1 MIANKYI
8 SASLIAVC
16 LALAA
21 APQSAQANWIQ
32 DSRSGSQKV
41 FQAAFDT
48 WSE

>member
-1 MIANKYI
+1 MIANKYV
-8 SASLIAVC
+8 SVSLIAVC

-21 APQSAQANWIQ
+21 APQPAQANWIQ
-32 DSRSGSQKV
+32 DTQAGGQKV